1 LTITPGRSLPLPV
14 PVPPRRFATPI
25 AKVSRDHRLRHVLRT
40 RSSTALSPRSG
51 RCWPGRCSFERDTHH
66 DPRTPMGTIVT
77 SIAGDG
83 EALAF
88 DLSGD
93 RAVAGTAA

>member
-1 LTITPGRSLPLPV
+1 
-14 PVPPRRFATPI
+14 
-25 AKVSRDHRLRHVLRT
+25 
-40 RSSTALSPRSG
+40 
-51 RCWPGRCSFERDTHH
+51 
-66 DPRTPMGTIVT
+66 MGTIVT